1 MMYKTL
7 AYYYDELL
15 GDNDSLKLWINQ
27 LEKNIKGKKVLELAC
42 GSGELAIM
50 LAKKGYDVFA
60 TDLSSSMIEVAE
72 KKVHLPNLKF
82 DVMDMTNFQINEKY
96 DAIICF
102 CDSFNY
108 LNNYNEVSLMIKN
121 VYNHLNE
128 NGVFI
133 FDTHHS
139 ERLNEFENEYIE
151 EGYVNDLAYSWT
163 ILSDKINNTLMEHF
177 AFYTTEGLIEEDHL
191 QHVFD
196 IVELK
201 KLMLEGNYQV
211 EVINEFIEAEKALV
225 IGRKI

>member
-15 GDNDSLKLWINQ
+15 GDNESLKLWVDEI
-27 LEKNIKGKKVLELAC
+27 EKNIKGKKILELAC

-50 LAKKGYDVFA
+50 LAKKGYDIYA
-60 TDLSSSMIEVAE
+60 TDLSSEMIEVAN
-72 KKVHLPNLKF
+72 KKTQLPNLKF
-82 DVMDMTNFQINEKY
+82 DVMDMNNFDLNETY

-108 LNNYNEVSLMIKN
+108 LNNYNEVREMFEN
-121 VYNHLNE
+121 VYNHLNS

-133 FDTHHS
+133 FDTHHQ
-139 ERLNEFENEYIE
+139 ERLYEFEEEYIE

-163 ILSDKINNTLMEHF
+163 ILADRMNSTLMEHF
-177 AFYTTEGLIEEDHL
+177 AFYTSDGLIEEDHL

-196 IVELK
+196 VN
-201 KLMLEGNYQV
+201 KLQKMMIESNY
-211 EVINEFIEAEKALV
+211 EVKCIDEFIKDEKALI
-225 IGRKI
+225 IGRKL